1 MKTLL
6 HSAVYI
12 NKGQDY
18 FGQVVKQTAK
28 QICIQDQYGG
38 HADYRWTEDLTRPGW
53 WKCKGNRHTG
63 TQLTFRPNPLL
74 AFVFE
79 EAAEDLA

>member
-6 HSAVYI
+6 HNAVYI

-18 FGQVVKQTAK
+18 FGQVVRATAK

-38 HADYRWTEDLTRPGW
+38 HADRRWTADSSRPGW
-53 WKCKGNRHTG
+53 WMCKGNRHTG
-63 TQLTFRPNPLL
+63 THLTFRPDPLL
-74 AFVFE
+74 AFMFDKDAV
-79 EAAEDLA
+79 